1 MNLPP
6 LMLGEDNN
14 FGTILVPRA
23 HDPSGLWLGS
33 RALARPDFLSMRRV
47 FVSHSQRIRFA
58 RFDGKSVN
66 RGLSVLDQTRAL
78 DPNHRSEGS
87 WALGTRMLTTPI
99 FDFHLVISS
108 LTTPTPKF
116 LISCTAVLPNI
127 HVDDFTLFSCCKHRL
142 SSDVHNS
149 LGPFYASNLPFCHF
163 IINWARIS
171 GYK

>member
-1 MNLPP
+1 MLLLPILILPRDADSVELRAP
-6 LMLGEDNN
+6 L
-14 FGTILVPRA
+14 V
-23 HDPSGLWLGS
+23 
-33 RALARPDFLSMRRV
+33 
-47 FVSHSQRIRFA
+47 
-58 RFDGKSVN
+58 
-66 RGLSVLDQTRAL
+66 
-78 DPNHRSEGS
+78 
-87 WALGTRMLTTPI
+87 TPI

-108 LTTPTPKF
+108 LTTPTQKF